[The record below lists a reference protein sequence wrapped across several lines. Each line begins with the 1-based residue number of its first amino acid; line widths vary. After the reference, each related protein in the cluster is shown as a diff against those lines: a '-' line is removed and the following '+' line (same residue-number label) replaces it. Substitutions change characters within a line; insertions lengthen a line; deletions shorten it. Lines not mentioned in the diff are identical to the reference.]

1 MGWFKNNNKNEDE
14 VAHNNLLDNI
24 SEEIKETK
32 AREILR
38 KSKEEKLKLLEIA
51 SNCAMPG
58 EPSSRTIER
67 AVAFKKYLLS

>member
-1 MGWFKNNNKNEDE
+1 MRIPLLLGLDKIKNI
-14 VAHNNLLDNI
+14 V
-24 SEEIKETK
+24 
-32 AREILR
+32 

-51 SNCAMPG
+51 SNCAIPG